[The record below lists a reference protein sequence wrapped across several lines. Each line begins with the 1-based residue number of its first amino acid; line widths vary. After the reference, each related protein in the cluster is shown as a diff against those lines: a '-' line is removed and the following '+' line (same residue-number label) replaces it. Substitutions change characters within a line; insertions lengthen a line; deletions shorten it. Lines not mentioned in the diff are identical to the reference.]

1 MADAMKKSI
10 ILVLATALA
19 ACALGCNSIHETFAA
34 AERAPQRANLRFITP
49 ELAAGLRLREPILSP
64 AQEFFRSPEGI
75 WGEGRRM
82 GPLWVYDLPDGT
94 GLDGMAMLSLSR
106 MAVLETPATSK
117 QPQVLRLLDA
127 EGHTVSSHSLSGFFT
142 SLDAGFLGG
151 QKVLL
156 AKSGDSYR
164 VMDADG
170 RPVWK
175 AEVAADQALLAD
187 LGGDGRGELV
197 ISTGSRGAVAAL
209 AADGSRLWGVAG
221 FGEIYGLAAAA
232 RAVAVF
238 CSSGVVILD
247 GGGREIMRFQDDT
260 MPERGVFL
268 TPQDSALL
276 LAHAGSNLG
285 TSRERLRISRIEG
298 MARSVQAEVEIGPT
312 RVVAMIAPD
321 LNGDG
326 RRDLA
331 LGTENGWVFLYDEH
345 AQLWGEKRHFGRVPS
360 LAAGDINGDGWEE
373 LVAGMRGN
381 TSRVYAYGAIAQPAP
396 QP

>member
-1 MADAMKKSI
+1 MRERTCFVFAA
-10 ILVLATALA
+10 LLAVG
-19 ACALGCNSIHETFAA
+19 ALGCNSIHEAFVA

-49 ELAAGLRLREPILSP
+49 ELAAGLRPRGNFLSP

-117 QPQVLRLLDA
+117 RPQVLRLLNA
-127 EGHTVSSHSLSGFFT
+127 EGHTVSSHSLSGAFT

-170 RPVWK
+170 QPVWK
-175 AEVAADQALLAD
+175 AEVAAGQALLAD
-187 LGGDGRGELV
+187 LGGNGRGELV
-197 ISTGSRGAVAAL
+197 ISTGARSAVAAL
-209 AADGSRLWGVAG
+209 AADGSRLWAVAG
-221 FGEIYGLAAAA
+221 FGEVYGLAAAA
-232 RAVAVF
+232 RVVAVF

-247 GGGREIMRFQDDT
+247 GGGREIMRFLDDT

-268 TPQDSALL
+268 TSQDSSLL
-276 LAHAGSNLG
+276 LAHAGSNFG

-298 MARSVQAEVEIGPT
+298 SVRIVQAEAEIGPT
-312 RVVAMIAPD
+312 RVTAMIAPD

-326 RRDLA
+326 RKDIA
-331 LGTENGWVFLYDEH
+331 LGTENGWTFLYDEH
-345 AQLWGEKRHFGRVPS
+345 AQLWGEKRHFAPIPY
-360 LAAGDINGDGWEE
+360 LASGDINGDGWEE
-373 LVAGMRGN
+373 LLTGMRGN
-381 TSRVYAYGAIAQPAP
+381 ASRVYAYGAIAQPAP
-396 QP
+396 LP

>member
-1 MADAMKKSI
+1 MADAMRKNMS
-10 ILVLATALA
+10 LVLAAALA
-19 ACALGCNSIHETFAA
+19 AGALGCNSIHEAFAA
-34 AERAPQRANLRFITP
+34 AKRPAQRANLRFITP
-49 ELAAGLRLREPILSP
+49 ELAAGLRPRSPLLSP
-64 AQEFFRSPEGI
+64 AQEFFRSPEGV

-82 GPLWVYDLPDGT
+82 GPLWTYDLPDGV

-106 MAVLETPATSK
+106 MAVLETPAASN

-142 SLDAGFLGG
+142 SLNAGFLGG

-298 MARSVQAEVEIGPT
+298 SVRIVQAEAEIGPT
-312 RVVAMIAPD
+312 RVTAMIAPD

-326 RRDLA
+326 RKDIA
-331 LGTENGWVFLYDEH
+331 LGTENGWTFLYDEH
-345 AQLWGEKRHFGRVPS
+345 AQLWGEKRHFAPIPY
-360 LAAGDINGDGWEE
+360 LASGDINGDGWEE
-373 LVAGMRGN
+373 LMTGMRGN
-381 TSRVYAYGAIAQPAP
+381 ASRVYAYGAIAQPAP
-396 QP
+396 LP